1 MSGINPFNPITD
13 MNPLKRPLPAYILI
27 VTAAMILIVVACNK
41 STSSGSSSNNNP
53 NNIPAEQIVTASVQ
67 GRVVDGNGVP
77 VQGAAVMSGTAS
89 ATTDVNGIFSFSA
102 ISMSSRFGYVQAAKA
117 GYFTGSKSIVTNGG
131 ASNYINIQ
139 LISQSRTGF
148 FPALTGGF
156 ADTEATDTVTF
167 GDSSVVTAS
176 SNALYTGDAY
186 VYAAYLDPTD
196 SLSFPQMPGDL
207 RGIGSNGYETA
218 LQSFGLLDVQLM
230 DPSGNAL
237 QVASGKTANV
247 VWNIPASLQGA
258 APATIPLWYF
268 NDTTGRWIEQGSAT
282 RSGNT
287 YVGQVSHF
295 TWWTCAQAVSTVNFN
310 VTFKDQYGNPLAYAY
325 YMIQSATTGTRGGYT
340 NSSGFAQGLI
350 PKSTSL
356 TIKIMSQCGTLLGG
370 VNVGPALDD
379 QTLGNITVTTIG
391 GLLTLTG
398 TVVDCSNN
406 PVDSGY
412 VSTVIDGLN
421 YKATVKNGVYTLA
434 VNRCFMQPLTISLT
448 PVDLATQLQGAPLSL
463 QQVVDGKDSVGQ
475 LTACQ

>member
-1 MSGINPFNPITD
+1 
-13 MNPLKRPLPAYILI
+13 MNPLKKPLPSYILI
-27 VTAAMILIVVACNK
+27 VTAAMILVAIACNK
-41 STSSGSSSNNNP
+41 SSSTTTTNSNP
-53 NNIPAEQIVTASVQ
+53 NNIPAEQIVTASIQ

-77 VQGAAVMSGTAS
+77 VQGAAVTSGTAS
-89 ATTDVNGIFSFSA
+89 TTTDVNGIFSFSA

-117 GYFTGSKSIVTNGG
+117 GYFTGSKSIITYGG
-131 ASNYINIQ
+131 ASNYVNIQ

-156 ADTEATDTVTF
+156 ADIEATDTVTF

-176 SNALYTGDAY
+176 SNALYTGEAY
-186 VYAAYLDPTD
+186 VYATYLDPTD
-196 SLSFPQMPGDL
+196 SLSYQQMPGDL
-207 RGIGSNGYETA
+207 RGIGTNGFETA
-218 LQSFGLLDVQLM
+218 LQSFGLVDVQLM

-237 QVASGKTANV
+237 QVASGKTARV
-247 VWNIPASLQGA
+247 VWVIPASLQST

-268 NDTTGRWIEQGSAT
+268 NDTTGRWVEQGSAT

-295 TWWTCAQAVSTVNFN
+295 SWWTCAQAVTTVNFN

-325 YMIQSATTGTRGGYT
+325 YIIQSATMGTRGGYT

-350 PKSTSL
+350 PQSTSL
-356 TIKIMSQCGTLLGG
+356 TIKIISQCGTLLGG
-370 VNVGPALDD
+370 VNVGPALSD
-379 QTLGNITVTTIG
+379 QTLGTITVTTIG

-434 VNRCFMQPLTISLT
+434 VNRCFSQPITVSLT
-448 PVDLATQLQGAPLSL
+448 PVDLTTQMQGTPLSL
-463 QQVVDGKDSVGQ
+463 QQVVDGKDSVSQ